1 MLETGAEAPFD
12 LVIRGG
18 LLIDGSGGK
27 PFVADIGVR
36 GGVIAAIGKGIA
48 AGRQEIDATDR
59 IVTPGFVDIHTHY
72 DGQVTWS
79 HNVDPSSDNGVTTV
93 LIGNCGVGFAPC
105 RAEQRDM
112 LVELMEGVEDI
123 PEVVLTEGLPWAWET
138 YPEYLD
144 FLDRRSYDLD
154 IASQVPHAAL
164 RVFVMGERGAAR
176 EPATAEDRARMAEL
190 VAEGISAGAL
200 GFSTSRSLNHKTLSG
215 AVTPSYG
222 SAEAELL
229 AIGSAMKSG
238 WIQVISDYD
247 DREEEFAMLRRVC
260 GTTGRRLTTQL
271 LQTTSRPDHWKW
283 LLGKI
288 EGARK
293 DGLDMLG
300 QVMSRPI
307 GIILG
312 FETSRNPFMD
322 KPTYRNLAKLPFGE
336 RIAAL
341 RRPEIRDAILA
352 EDPVPPFSQDWPRY
366 WHMMFPLGERPDFE
380 PAPEDSVAARAARAG
395 VDPARLCY
403 DELLAEDGRAM
414 MYCAMVNYADGDLQ
428 AVGEMLEHGG
438 TILGL
443 SDGGAHVAVI
453 CDASAPTTTLTHW
466 ARDRTRGPKLELPF
480 LIKRLTRDCALAVGL
495 EDRGLLQEELKAD
508 INVIDFQHLGVARPS
523 VAYDLPAG
531 GKRLVQPGF
540 GYVATI
546 VSGVP
551 VRIEGNRTGARPGR
565 LVRGVKADPRGPHRA
580 ATAPAVA

>member
-1 MLETGAEAPFD
+1 MPVADAEATFD

-18 LLIDGSGGK
+18 LLIDGSGRP
-27 PFVADIGVR
+27 PFAADIGVR
-36 GGVIAAIGKGIA
+36 DGLIAAIGEGIA
-48 AGRQEIDATDR
+48 PGREEIDATGR

-105 RAEQRDM
+105 RTEQRDM
-112 LVELMEGVEDI
+112 LVDLMEGVEDI

-164 RVFVMGERGAAR
+164 RIFVMGERGAAR

-190 VAEGISAGAL
+190 VAEGIEAGAL
-200 GFSTSRSLNHKTLSG
+200 GFSTSRSLNHKTLNG
-215 AVTPSYG
+215 DITPSYG

-229 AIGSAMKSG
+229 GIGSAMKSG

-247 DREEEFAMLRRVC
+247 NREDEFAMLRRVC
-260 GTTGRRLTTQL
+260 ETSGRRLTTQL

-288 EGARK
+288 EGARQ
-293 DGLDMLG
+293 DGLDMIG
-300 QVMSRPI
+300 QVMARPI

-322 KPTYRNLAKLPFGE
+322 KPTYRKLAKLPFDE

-341 RRPEIRDAILA
+341 RQPEIRDAILA
-352 EDPVPPFSQDWPRY
+352 EDPVPPFSQDWPKY
-366 WHMMFPLGERPDFE
+366 WHVMFPIGDKPDYE

-395 VDPARLCY
+395 RDPASLCY
-403 DELLAEDGRAM
+403 DELLKNDGRAM
-414 MYCAMVNYADGDLQ
+414 IYCALVNYADGDLE
-428 AVGEMLEHGG
+428 AVGEMMKHDG

-453 CDASAPTTTLTHW
+453 CDASSPTTTLTHW
-466 ARDRTRGPKLELPF
+466 ARDRTRGPKMELPF
-480 LIKRLTRDCALAVGL
+480 LVKRLTRDCAMAIGL
-495 EDRGLLQEELKAD
+495 EDRGLLAEGLKAD
-508 INVIDFQHLGVARPS
+508 INVIDFDQLGVERPT

-531 GKRLVQPGF
+531 GKRLIQPGA
-540 GYVATI
+540 GYVATV

-551 VRIEGNRTGARPGR
+551 VRINGKSTGALPGR
-565 LVRGVKADPRGPHRA
+565 LVRGVKADPRQPHTVSDA
-580 ATAPAVA
+580 AAA

>member
-1 MLETGAEAPFD
+1 MVEAGAEAIFD

-18 LLIDGSGGK
+18 LLFDGSGGQ
-27 PFVADIGVR
+27 PFVADVGVR
-36 GGVIAAIGKGIA
+36 GGLIAAIGSDLG
-48 AGRQEIDATDR
+48 AGREEIDAAGR

-123 PEVVLTEGLPWAWET
+123 PEVVLTEGLPWAWES

-176 EPATAEDRARMAEL
+176 EPATAADRARMAEL
-190 VAEGISAGAL
+190 VAEGIGAGAL
-200 GFSTSRSLNHKTLSG
+200 GFSTSRSLNHKTLG
-215 AVTPSYG
+215 GDITPSYG
-222 SAEAELL
+222 SAEAELIE
-229 AIGSAMKSG
+229 IGAAMESG

-247 DREEEFAMLRRVC
+247 DREDEFAMLRRIC
-260 GTTGRRLTTQL
+260 EKSGRRLTTQL
-271 LQTTSRPDHWKW
+271 LQTRSRPDHWKW
-283 LLGKI
+283 LLDKI
-288 EGARK
+288 AAARK
-293 DGLDMLG
+293 DGLDIVG
-300 QVMSRPI
+300 QVMGRPI

-322 KPTYRNLAKLPFGE
+322 KPTYRKLAKLPFDE
-336 RIAAL
+336 RMAEL
-341 RRPEIRDAILA
+341 RRPEVREAILA
-352 EDPVPPFSQDWPRY
+352 EESVPPFSQDWPQY
-366 WHMMFPLGERPDFE
+366 WHMMFSIGERPDYE
-380 PAPEDSVAARAARAG
+380 PAPENSLAARAARAG
-395 VDPARLCY
+395 LDPAQLCY
-403 DELLAEDGRAM
+403 DELLKDGGRAM
-414 MYCAMVNYADGDLQ
+414 IYCAMVNYADGDLE
-428 AVGEMLEHGG
+428 AVAEMIEHSG

-466 ARDRTRGPKLELPF
+466 ARDRTRGPKMELSF
-480 LIKRLTRDCALAVGL
+480 LIRLLTRDCAMAVGL
-495 EDRGLLQEELKAD
+495 EDRGLLAEGLKAD
-508 INVIDFQHLGVARPS
+508 INVIDFEHLGVTRPT
-523 VAYDLPAG
+523 VVYDLPAG
-531 GKRLVQPGF
+531 GKRLAQPGA

-551 VRIEGNRTGARPGR
+551 VRVDGKRTGAQPGR
-565 LVRGVKADPRGPHRA
+565 LVRGVKADPREPRGAMADA
-580 ATAPAVA
+580 AA